1 MAVGDRKTLVTQEFV
16 DSIYDKKTNSTDD
29 LNTYDSGKRATAKS
43 VALLN
48 DRIDEVET
56 TIAGLSGGG
65 GGSYT
70 LPVATDTIL
79 GGIKVGSGL
88 TITNGVLS
96 ATGGGSGDTVITI
109 IPQSKNNYTATYDQ
123 TTFNAT
129 YTVGHIDVF
138 LNGIKLDDSE
148 FTATNGTSV
157 ILNSGCLAGDIIN
170 IIGYIDITNSTT
182 FYTKTDID
190 SKYGNISALLDLIN
204 GEVI

>member
-48 DRIDEVET
+48 DRIDEVEA

-65 GGSYT
+65 GESYT

-96 ATGGGSGDTVITI
+96 ATGGDTVISI
-109 IPQSKNNYTATYDQ
+109 IPQTKSNYTAIYGQ

-129 YTVGHIDVF
+129 YTVGHIEVF

-148 FTATNGTSV
+148 FDATNGTS
-157 ILNSGCLAGDIIN
+157 ITLNSGCLAGDIIN
-170 IIGYIDITNSTT
+170 IIGYVDITNSTT

-190 SKYGNISALLDLIN
+190 LKYGNIAALLDLIN